1 MRRWFWP
8 YAILAVVLTLA
19 GGVGAGTMLLGG
31 GIERLGGQVAV
42 ANATVVEPTMLF
54 LISTLEMVAPFELP
68 GWFKDLYAV
77 LVVIVIAGLLLSIVL
92 GLLLLPVF
100 YALYRGSR

>member
-1 MRRWFWP
+1 
-8 YAILAVVLTLA
+8 
-19 GGVGAGTMLLGG
+19 
-31 GIERLGGQVAV
+31 
-42 ANATVVEPTMLF
+42 
-54 LISTLEMVAPFELP
+54 MVAPFELP

>member
-1 MRRWFWP
+1 LRRWFWP

-19 GGVGAGTMLLGG
+19 GAAGAGTLLADG
-31 GIERLGGQVAV
+31 GIDRIGGQVAI
-42 ANATVVEPTMLF
+42 ANATVVEPATRF
-54 LISTLEMVAPFELP
+54 LVSALEMAAPFDLP

-77 LVVIVIAGLLLSIVL
+77 LALVAIGGLLLSIVL

-100 YALYRGSR
+100 YALYRGTR